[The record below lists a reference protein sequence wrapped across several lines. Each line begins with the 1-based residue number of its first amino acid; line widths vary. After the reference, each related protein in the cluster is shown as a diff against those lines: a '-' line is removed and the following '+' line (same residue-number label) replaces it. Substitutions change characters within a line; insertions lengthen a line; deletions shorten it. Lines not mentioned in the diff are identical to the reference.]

1 MSKLAGYRGRLE
13 EIPFDFHELI
23 AALAPRVCF
32 ISAPLRDSNFKW
44 DSVDRVAAAASQI
57 YGLHGQP
64 QNLLV
69 EHPDCDHDFPDAMRE
84 QAYKLFEMHLREP

>member
-1 MSKLAGYRGRLE
+1 MRQLRE
-13 EIPFDFHELI
+13 
-23 AALAPRVCF
+23 AAH
-32 ISAPLRDSNFKW
+32 LRDLNFKW

-57 YGLHGQP
+57 YRLYGQP
-64 QNLLV
+64 KNLLV